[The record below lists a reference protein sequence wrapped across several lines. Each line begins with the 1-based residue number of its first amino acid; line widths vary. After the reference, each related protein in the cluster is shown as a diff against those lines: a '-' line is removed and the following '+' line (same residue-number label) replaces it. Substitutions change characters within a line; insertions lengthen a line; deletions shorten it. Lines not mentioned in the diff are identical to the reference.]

1 MRSKLRR
8 LHRRFKGKLHSIQ
21 KGANKLKLPPF
32 GNNNKSTKGYK
43 WSINQRTTT
52 RKKRLGIL
60 PSRRPIIH
68 SIQYRLVSPSTI
80 AKMVGNHKA
89 IRLPPLKTLRV
100 HNPKRQVEN
109 PCIAIMSSVL
119 ACWASAGYNA
129 TGCAAVETQL
139 RKCMDGP
146 AAPPAPTNTINYHLA
161 RMQKYMTGPRKQ
173 K

>member
-1 MRSKLRR
+1 MAGR
-8 LHRRFKGKLHSIQ
+8 
-21 KGANKLKLPPF
+21 
-32 GNNNKSTKGYK
+32 
-43 WSINQRTTT
+43 
-52 RKKRLGIL
+52 
-60 PSRRPIIH
+60 
-68 SIQYRLVSPSTI
+68 
-80 AKMVGNHKA
+80 HKP

-129 TGCAAVETQL
+129 TGCAAVENQL

-173 K
+173 N

>member
-1 MRSKLRR
+1 MSGR
-8 LHRRFKGKLHSIQ
+8 
-21 KGANKLKLPPF
+21 
-32 GNNNKSTKGYK
+32 
-43 WSINQRTTT
+43 
-52 RKKRLGIL
+52 
-60 PSRRPIIH
+60 
-68 SIQYRLVSPSTI
+68 
-80 AKMVGNHKA
+80 HKA

-100 HNPKRQVEN
+100 HDPKRKVEN

-119 ACWASAGYNA
+119 GYNA

-146 AAPPAPTNTINYHLA
+146 KPPPAPANTINYHLS